1 MLLKEFLDGW
11 VRLFVLR
18 TEGYI
23 YNDSNIPLAKINVK
37 LLQAI
42 ATSCKAIVSLDMLL
56 NYMLN
61 LYALQKTL
69 SSWL

>member
-1 MLLKEFLDGW
+1 MLLKEFLDGS

-23 YNDSNIPLAKINVK
+23 YNDSNIPLAKINVT

-42 ATSCKAIVSLDMLL
+42 ATSCKAKVFIGHVTQ
-56 NYMLN
+56 
-61 LYALQKTL
+61 LYVKFICITKN
-69 SSWL
+69 S